1 MNSILYAVLFGYVL
15 INVQKLKH
23 IYALM
28 KKICMASSSAN
39 CPQKIR
45 VIIRFPPSLGLPL
58 SEHLGAC

>member
-28 KKICMASSSAN
+28 KKICMANSSVRTTAT
-39 CPQKIR
+39 IT
-45 VIIRFPPSLGLPL
+45 VIVDHNVSFKT
-58 SEHLGAC
+58 